1 MLHGEMIDRRA
12 RRATRAK
19 VRLIF
24 FNNNIYIFVLR
35 ISKNTVFLAQGAL
48 SL

>member
-12 RRATRAK
+12 RRAARAK
-19 VRLIF
+19 VR
-24 FNNNIYIFVLR
+24 
-35 ISKNTVFLAQGAL
+35 KNTVFLDQGAL